1 MSLTGKQR
9 HYLRGLAHH
18 KKPVVLIGD
27 AGLSAAVLNEIE
39 LALNHHEL
47 VKIKLR
53 ADREER
59 EQMLARI
66 CEQTGAEA
74 VQLIGQMAVVFRPAD
89 PPQIHLP

>member
-1 MSLTGKQR
+1 MNLSGKQR

-27 AGLSAAVLNEIE
+27 AGVSAAVLHEIE
-39 LALNHHEL
+39 QALNHHEL

-66 CEQTGAEA
+66 CEQTGAEP
-74 VQLIGQMAVVFRPAD
+74 VQMIGQMAVIFRPAD
-89 PPQIHLP
+89 PPRISLP